1 MRQLVNKIN
10 AFFCLFLAVHLKG
23 LCMTSIPA
31 KCQREKFGVQSSQT
45 FSEIDGTYTTEKNLQ
60 NTGLSPPFSSI
71 YEWFLKLQRKSHG
84 LIGRMRTWTWDSWGT
99 QETVHARS
107 AKEICCSVQI
117 IQISTSKKKIMDK
130 WLTSLLWRVKM
141 ELKLLE
147 SNKASIQQ
155 I

>member
-71 YEWFLKLQRKSHG
+71 YE
-84 LIGRMRTWTWDSWGT
+84 
-99 QETVHARS
+99 
-107 AKEICCSVQI
+107 
-117 IQISTSKKKIMDK
+117 
-130 WLTSLLWRVKM
+130 
-141 ELKLLE
+141 
-147 SNKASIQQ
+147 
-155 I
+155 